1 MSVAQF
7 ESISM
12 IVLITALIGFMTFII
27 LDLAKKSGAG
37 KFGTLILFT
46 ALGVGVLGFV
56 IKTILTEVIKV

>member
-12 IVLITALIGFMTFII
+12 IVLITALIGFMAFII

-37 KFGTLILFT
+37 KFGTFILFT

-56 IKTILTEVIKV
+56 IKTILTEVISV